1 MTIFTSLYG
10 KSTLCCLSLNANRTQ
25 IKACEQFEKEVKQ
38 LGTREDVILIS
49 NFIKSNYQK
58 KLQLWKLT
66 LKQIQ
71 LLGIQQKVLARA
83 IWHLEE
89 KMNLRAAYSILQ
101 FQGLFQF

>member
-10 KSTLCCLSLNANRTQ
+10 KGTSCGLSLNAYHTQ
-25 IKACEQFEKEVKQ
+25 IKACTQFEKEVKQ
-38 LGTREDVILIS
+38 QEDVILIS
-49 NFIKSNYQK
+49 DPFKLSYQK
-58 KLQLWKLT
+58 KKPQLWKLR

-89 KMNLRAAYSILQ
+89 KMNLRAAYSIPQ